1 MLYRMENGTNRQ
13 SGNNKLTNSFL
24 NWVNNSVG
32 AIMFF
37 NFRSATLQTI
47 SLFNFINW
55 SDNNPVKFG
64 KAILNTKQYAKDF
77 AMIFNSDMLK
87 QRRRGLQTD
96 VNEAE
101 IARAMN
107 TSNNKPAAI
116 LRYLLQ
122 KGFIPTQM
130 ADSFAIASGGATFYR
145 NRLNTYLKQGLTQ
158 KQAES
163 KAFEDF
169 AEASEK
175 AQQSARPDMI
185 SQQQASPLG
194 RLILAFQNTPMQYM
208 RLTKK
213 AFLDLKNGRGDWK
226 TNVSKIAYYVAI
238 QNLIFATLSN
248 AMFGILFTDD
258 EDEMW
263 DKKKGRV
270 INNMM
275 DTVLRGSGV
284 YGAIVST
291 IKNALMRF
299 QYEANKDRNPDYT
312 YVLIESL
319 NLSPPVGSKARK
331 LYNALQSYKFDADQ
345 MKEAGFSLD
354 NPGLL
359 AIGNVLSATANIPL
373 DRAVMILNNIK
384 EASDSENEAWQRIA
398 MLLGWNTWD
407 VGVDPYGDLDEIET
421 GPKTR
426 VIKKRTVKKREVK
439 KRK

>member
-1 MLYRMENGTNRQ
+1 MTYRMENGTNRQ

-55 SDNNPVKFG
+55 SDNNPIKF
-64 KAILNTKQYAKDF
+64 ASAVLNTRQYAKDF

-107 TSNNKPAAI
+107 TSTNKPAAI

-145 NRLNTYLKQGLTQ
+145 NRLNTYLKQGMDQ
-158 KQAES
+158 KQAEQ
-163 KAFEDF
+163 KAFTDF

-185 SQQQASPLG
+185 SMQQASPLG

-226 TNVSKIAYYVAI
+226 TNVSKLVYYVAI
-238 QNLIFATLSN
+238 QNLIFSVLSN
-248 AMFGILFTDD
+248 AMFGMLFDD
-258 EDEMW
+258 EEEEMW

-270 INNMM
+270 VNNML
-275 DTVLRGSGV
+275 DTILRGSGV
-284 YGAIVST
+284 YGAAAST
-291 IKNALMRF
+291 IKNMIMRF
-299 QYEANKDRNPDYT
+299 QYEAGKDRNPDYT
-312 YVLIESL
+312 YVMIEGL

-331 LYNALQSYKFDADQ
+331 LYNALQSYKFDADE
-345 MKEAGFSLD
+345 MEAAGFSLD

-407 VGVDPYGDLDEIET
+407 VGVDPYGDIEIPSKSSK
-421 GPKTR
+421 GRKKKPPAS
-426 VIKKRTVKKREVK
+426 IKRN
-439 KRK
+439 

>member
-1 MLYRMENGTNRQ
+1 MENGTNRQ

-47 SLFNFINW
+47 SLFNFISW

-101 IARAMN
+101 IAQAMS

-145 NRLNTYLKQGLTQ
+145 NRLNTYLKQGLNQ
-158 KQAES
+158 KQAEN
-163 KAFEDF
+163 KAFADF
-169 AEASEK
+169 ADASEK

-226 TNVSKIAYYVAI
+226 TNVSKIAYYAAI
-238 QNLIFATLSN
+238 QNLIFSTLSN
-248 AMFGILFTDD
+248 AMFGMLFDD
-258 EDEMW
+258 TEEDMW
-263 DKKKGRV
+263 DKKKDRV
-270 INNMM
+270 VNNMM

-284 YGAIVST
+284 YGLS
-291 IKNALMRF
+291 
-299 QYEANKDRNPDYT
+299 
-312 YVLIESL
+312 LIH
-319 NLSPPVGSKARK
+319 
-331 LYNALQSYKFDADQ
+331 
-345 MKEAGFSLD
+345 
-354 NPGLL
+354 
-359 AIGNVLSATANIPL
+359 I
-373 DRAVMILNNIK
+373 
-384 EASDSENEAWQRIA
+384 
-398 MLLGWNTWD
+398 
-407 VGVDPYGDLDEIET
+407 
-421 GPKTR
+421 
-426 VIKKRTVKKREVK
+426 
-439 KRK
+439 